1 MSRSVTMPTK
11 RPFPRQKNSAVNLRQ
26 RVAAFSIVSS
36 GDATSMSTGEMENF
50 QLALTEVIQLAFQ
63 TGSSLGRI
71 HLGIPKVL
79 SSFVHGSI
87 MSSRRTQH
95 NMRFPRPSL
104 LWSYVRTSGSLRRIV
119 GLTVVYFLVCKLG
132 LSLAIIHPSATAVWP
147 GTGIALAAIL
157 IFGYSMWSGIF
168 LGALAVNLTT
178 AGSIVSALGIA
189 FGNTLEAVLGAY
201 LVIRFANGRNVFDR
215 AEGIFKFFLLA
226 CVVATTASASIGT
239 ASLALTG
246 FSRGVRWE
254 SLWSTWWLGNMAGA
268 ILVTPCFLLWSSRTE
283 ALGRARRVVLQ
294 SIALVSL
301 LLAGA
306 IVFGGFGSVAGQ
318 DYALKFLCIPIA
330 VWVAFECR
338 PRETALAVLG
348 FSVIAVGSA
357 LHAGRGAS
365 IPNDLLLV
373 LQIFMT
379 VVAITSLL
387 VSVAIS
393 ERNRHAETLQK
404 AKIELEERV
413 LDRTRELEDRIARQE
428 RAEQSLRGLSA
439 RLLQSQDL
447 ERRRIARELHDST
460 GQSLAALTI
469 NLSALSKKAASADV
483 ELSSAL
489 EENTRIAQALSDE
502 LRTTSY
508 LLHPPLLDEM
518 GLRAGLRWYVIGFQE
533 RTHIN
538 VDLNLPKNLERL
550 QPDLELMIFRVVQEC
565 LTNVHRHS
573 ESPSAVI
580 CLRELRGILT
590 LEIRDRGKGIPG
602 DRLAEM
608 AGPGTAGV
616 GLRGMRERVQAF
628 GGELEVVSEQQGTM
642 VRAIIPVQPLR
653 PVSDV

>member
-1 MSRSVTMPTK
+1 LPRSTWRPKTSVAPPPTK
-11 RPFPRQKNSAVNLRQ
+11 NETDWTCRPKRSAIAHLRTLPLDGIAGPASELARRGRSRYTICHSRGPRVRAPSSLSHVSRGCFGRHANLIPKRDVPVGDHADQAAVSPTEELR
-26 RVAAFSIVSS
+26 S
-36 GDATSMSTGEMENF
+36 
-50 QLALTEVIQLAFQ
+50 QLAPESGCFLDRIVRRCDQYVDRRNGEFSAGVDRSDTARIPDGLFARPDSSRDPQSAQLLR
-63 TGSSLGRI
+63 SR
-71 HLGIPKVL
+71 
-79 SSFVHGSI
+79 SI

-283 ALGRARRVVLQ
+283 ALGRPRRVVLQ

-357 LHAGRGAS
+357 LHAGRS
-365 IPNDLLLV
+365 
-373 LQIFMT
+373 
-379 VVAITSLL
+379 
-387 VSVAIS
+387 
-393 ERNRHAETLQK
+393 R
-404 AKIELEERV
+404 
-413 LDRTRELEDRIARQE
+413 
-428 RAEQSLRGLSA
+428 
-439 RLLQSQDL
+439 
-447 ERRRIARELHDST
+447 ST
-460 GQSLAALTI
+460 KHCRSR
-469 NLSALSKKAASADV
+469 SKSRK
-483 ELSSAL
+483 L
-489 EENTRIAQALSDE
+489 
-502 LRTTSY
+502 
-508 LLHPPLLDEM
+508 
-518 GLRAGLRWYVIGFQE
+518 
-533 RTHIN
+533 
-538 VDLNLPKNLERL
+538 
-550 QPDLELMIFRVVQEC
+550 
-565 LTNVHRHS
+565 
-573 ESPSAVI
+573 
-580 CLRELRGILT
+580 
-590 LEIRDRGKGIPG
+590 
-602 DRLAEM
+602 
-608 AGPGTAGV
+608 
-616 GLRGMRERVQAF
+616 
-628 GGELEVVSEQQGTM
+628 
-642 VRAIIPVQPLR
+642 
-653 PVSDV
+653 